1 MLLDLEERDRRY
13 ELVRDK
19 MSAMDLDALIVA
31 GNVQIYHKGF
41 VRYLSNY
48 SILLYGAL
56 IIFPRHGEAK
66 FLAPSPLQEYWTK
79 RLSWIKDV
87 EISPI
92 FGEGL
97 VKNLK
102 AMGLSKGKLGLINDK
117 IMSADTYSAL
127 IKNCPDATIV
137 DATNIL
143 EQIRMVKSQKEQ
155 QLSRISAKIA
165 DLSFE
170 VLAKIVKPGV
180 AEREVLAEVDRQLSV
195 NGAECIFHMFS
206 ADPNILF
213 PLLPTE
219 RIIQEG
225 DVILMNTELSGP
237 EGYWTQIMRTS
248 FVGSP
253 KKNVERMYDTLLKIR
268 SQIFN
273 ELYPNRKVSDIAKG
287 IRKSILDA
295 GYDVGVHFGHCLGLD
310 VVERPLVHL
319 DDETPLAP
327 GMTIT
332 VHPQL
337 VSRAENATV
346 IIGDTFLITD
356 NEPELLTKTDPLAI
370 KTLG

>member
-1 MLLDLEERDRRY
+1 MLLDEQERDRRY
-13 ELVRDK
+13 KLVRDK

-31 GNVQIYHKGF
+31 GNVQINQKGF

-48 SILLYGAL
+48 NILLYGAFV
-56 IIFPRHGEAK
+56 IFPRQGEPK
-66 FLAPSPLQEYWTK
+66 FLAPSPLQEYWAR

-87 EISPI
+87 EISPV
-92 FGEGL
+92 FGDGL

-102 AMGLSKGKLGLINDK
+102 AMGLSNGKLGLISDK
-117 IMSADTYSAL
+117 IMPADTYVAFVR
-127 IKNCPDATIV
+127 NCPDATIV
-137 DATNIL
+137 DATDIL

-155 QLSRISAKIA
+155 QLARISAEIA

-170 VLAKIVKPGV
+170 VLAKILKPGV
-180 AEREVLAEVDRQLSV
+180 VEREVLAEIDRQLSS

-206 ADPNILF
+206 ADPDILF

-219 RIIQEG
+219 RIVQRG
-225 DVILMNTELSGP
+225 DVVLMNTELSGP
-237 EGYWTQIMRTS
+237 EGYWVQIMRTA

-253 KKNVERMYDTLLKIR
+253 KKNVARMYDTLLEIR
-268 SQIFN
+268 AQFIK

-319 DDETPLAP
+319 DDDTALAP
-327 GMTIT
+327 GMVIT

-337 VSRAENATV
+337 VSRADNATV
-346 IIGDTFLITD
+346 IIGDTYLITD
-356 NEPELLTKTDPLAI
+356 HEPELLTKTDPLAI